1 MIPQLEATTEPYLEK
16 PERNNINV
24 KSASDGKLTAKP
36 AKGEN
41 LELFFLNSS
50 MKSLSPFKIDHIEDN
65 LYDWA
70 PQRSLQSTS
79 SQQDWHSD
87 SLEERLNNS
96 GLPTVD

>member
-1 MIPQLEATTEPYLEK
+1 VIPQLEATTEPYLEK
-16 PERNNINV
+16 PKRNNINV
-24 KSASDGKLTAKP
+24 KSASDGKP

-65 LYDWA
+65 LYDSA

-79 SQQDWHSD
+79 SQQD
-87 SLEERLNNS
+87 
-96 GLPTVD
+96 